1 MSEHEKP
8 MIREASELM
17 IQAMHDLREKKID
30 TKEATALAQ
39 LGMTIV
45 QAANAEVQ
53 FVKASKAVLHGGIFG
68 DDVRMLEPPP
78 EDKW

>member
-1 MSEHEKP
+1 MSEKP

-17 IQAMHDLREKKID
+17 IQAMKDLRERKIE

-53 FVKASKAVLHGGIFG
+53 FVKAAKGVLRGGIFG
-68 DDVRMLEPPP
+68 DDVRMLEPPD
-78 EDKW
+78 EETW